1 MIDIPINAEVECV
14 DGAGGRSVC
23 VIVNPASRRLTHVV
37 VAEAEFPHIERLV
50 PVELV
55 EESTPEEIRLRCTQ
69 EELKGLDDF
78 VDTEFVQ
85 GEYPYA
91 MYNLEEYRLW
101 PYLIP
106 DPAVMPVEHE
116 QVPAGELAVHRGSE
130 VRATDGRV
138 GQVDEFLV
146 DPGSDRITHL
156 VLREGHLWGKKDVPI
171 PLSEIERIEE
181 DTVYLKLDKE
191 GVGALPAVPMR
202 RWHEGHAKELE
213 G

>member
-1 MIDIPINAEVECV
+1 MMDIPINAQVACA
-14 DGAGGRSVC
+14 DGPGGRSVS
-23 VIVNPASRRLTHVV
+23 VIINPASRRLTHVV
-37 VAEAEFPHIERLV
+37 VAEEDFPHTERLV
-50 PVELV
+50 PVDVV
-55 EESTPEEIRLRCTQ
+55 EESTPEQIRLRCTQ
-69 EELKGLDDF
+69 EELGQFKDF

-106 DPAVMPVEHE
+106 DPAIMPVGHE

-146 DPGSDRITHL
+146 DPDSEKISHL

-171 PLSEIERIEE
+171 PISQIDRIEE

-202 RWHEGHAKELE
+202 RWHEGHPKELE